1 MEIWGNHYRMQ
12 SIPSGFFVSRESINF
27 ETSYNSL
34 RRSEIQKNLNAISFL
49 LREAAAVFE
58 STAIFAQSIFH
69 LFALELEKHPDGV
82 CVCGGTRSQSSS
94 PKPDDLSGTFCC
106 SSFYKIDTLSITKL
120 KRHSGC
126 ILAHMEREIEKR
138 LVGKEC
144 LNITL
149 LLLHYP
155 SSCKAVTY
163 HLLLEQEQ
171 RHKKSKK
178 KLRLLSL
185 SLQEREKIL
194 FVFNNASLP
203 YHHVQMWQL

>member
-1 MEIWGNHYRMQ
+1 M
-12 SIPSGFFVSRESINF
+12 
-27 ETSYNSL
+27 
-34 RRSEIQKNLNAISFL
+34 A
-49 LREAAAVFE
+49 
-58 STAIFAQSIFH
+58 
-69 LFALELEKHPDGV
+69 

-126 ILAHMEREIEKR
+126 ILAHMEGEIEKR

-149 LLLHYP
+149 LLLLYP
-155 SSCKAVTY
+155 IPVLVKQY

-185 SLQEREKIL
+185 SLQERKKSYLYSTMLAYLITM
-194 FVFNNASLP
+194 FKCGNSRPPRQKMSSF
-203 YHHVQMWQL
+203 

>member
-1 MEIWGNHYRMQ
+1 MRSPFYSEKRQ
-12 SIPSGFFVSRESINF
+12 Q
-27 ETSYNSL
+27 SL
-34 RRSEIQKNLNAISFL
+34 RVRQFLRNQFSIFL
-49 LREAAAVFE
+49 L
-58 STAIFAQSIFH
+58 
-69 LFALELEKHPDGV
+69 LELEKHPDGV

-106 SSFYKIDTLSITKL
+106 SSFYYKIDTLSITKL

-178 KLRLLSL
+178 KLRLLSPF
-185 SLQEREKIL
+185 LQEREKNLICI
-194 FVFNNASLP
+194 
-203 YHHVQMWQL
+203 QQC